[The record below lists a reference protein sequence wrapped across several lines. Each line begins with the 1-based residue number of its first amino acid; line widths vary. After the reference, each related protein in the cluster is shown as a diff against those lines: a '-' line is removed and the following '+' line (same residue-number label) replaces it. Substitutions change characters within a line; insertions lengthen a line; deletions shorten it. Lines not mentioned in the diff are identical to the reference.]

1 MVCQIYKRRHQ
12 SVDAACVSAAQC
24 IVRGVQIFALLF
36 PMFFTEVIGKQRPN
50 MAFNLQYV
58 LQKELPQIL
67 IKIIQRHDVL
77 EPRTILVFPGR
88 WILKGCLVAANQAE
102 ITDLFQHRLRI
113 VMILNHKIFIV
124 FQIAD
129 LCVKC

>member
-1 MVCQIYKRRHQ
+1 
-12 SVDAACVSAAQC
+12 
-24 IVRGVQIFALLF
+24 
-36 PMFFTEVIGKQRPN
+36 

>member
-1 MVCQIYKRRHQ
+1 MVCQISKRRHQ

-67 IKIIQRHDVL
+67 IKIYNATMSSNRVPSL
-77 EPRTILVFPGR
+77 YFMVVGF
-88 WILKGCLVAANQAE
+88 LKGSL
-102 ITDLFQHRLRI
+102 
-113 VMILNHKIFIV
+113 
-124 FQIAD
+124 
-129 LCVKC
+129 